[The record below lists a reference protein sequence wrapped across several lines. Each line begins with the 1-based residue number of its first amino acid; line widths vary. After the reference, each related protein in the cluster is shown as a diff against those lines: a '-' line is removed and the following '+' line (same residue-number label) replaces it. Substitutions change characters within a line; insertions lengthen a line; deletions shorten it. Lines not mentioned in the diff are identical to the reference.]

1 MKNIVIDGQ
10 IIDLSSPSVMAVINA
25 TPDSFYNESCA
36 ETPEILIRNIEFAL
50 QNGASFIDLGA
61 CSTRPG
67 STPVSASE
75 ELNRVSNALR
85 LIRNHFGDI
94 PISIDT
100 FRSSVAETA
109 VKDFNCAI
117 INDISAFS
125 SDDKMLDTIVSFQRP
140 YILGH
145 YPEEAVSE
153 DTPDDIFIASV
164 LKFFSEKIEI
174 LRNRGF
180 NSDIIID
187 PNFGFKKTLH
197 QNYVML
203 RNLGVLKCFGLPILA
218 GLSRKSMIY
227 KVLGTTPEN
236 ALNGTTIL
244 NTVAVMNGADILR
257 VHDPLEASQICKLL
271 SL

>member
-1 MKNIVIDGQ
+1 MKNIIIDGR
-10 IIDLSSPSVMAVINA
+10 IFDLSSPLVMAVVNA
-25 TPDSFYNESCA
+25 TPDSFFSKSRA

-61 CSTRPG
+61 CSTRPD
-67 STPVSASE
+67 SAPVSADE
-75 ELNRVSNALR
+75 ELDRVSDALH
-85 LIRNHFGDI
+85 LIRKQFGDI

-100 FRSSVAETA
+100 FRASVAETA
-109 VKDFNCAI
+109 ISDFNCSI
-117 INDISAFS
+117 VNDISAFS
-125 SDDKMLDTIVSFQRP
+125 LDDKMLDTIVTLQRP

-145 YPEEAVSE
+145 YPNETIPD
-153 DTPDDIFIASV
+153 DTPDDIFIASA

-174 LRNRGF
+174 LRNKGF
-180 NSDIIID
+180 NGDIIID
-187 PNFGFKKTLH
+187 PNFGFKKTIH

-203 RNLGVLKCFGLPILA
+203 RNLNVLQCFGLPILA

-227 KVLGTTPEN
+227 KALDTTPEN

-244 NTVAVMNGADILR
+244 NTVAVMNGANILR
-257 VHDPLEASQICKLL
+257 VHDTLEASQVCKLL